1 MKNVLPGTKRFY
13 VLMNPDLSPM
23 TPDWFPDGPCPYEVL
38 STMFQKLRGDVA
50 IRDRLSFDPSR
61 RLSVSILVNISCK
74 LSTAFSSLLPALD
87 LNTCHYHVFAM
98 K

>member
-1 MKNVLPGTKRFY
+1 MKIILPGTERLY
-13 VLMNPDLSPM
+13 DEPQPIPDDSRLISRWSM
-23 TPDWFPDGPCPYEVL
+23 PYEVL

-61 RLSVSILVNISCK
+61 RLSVSILVNISSV